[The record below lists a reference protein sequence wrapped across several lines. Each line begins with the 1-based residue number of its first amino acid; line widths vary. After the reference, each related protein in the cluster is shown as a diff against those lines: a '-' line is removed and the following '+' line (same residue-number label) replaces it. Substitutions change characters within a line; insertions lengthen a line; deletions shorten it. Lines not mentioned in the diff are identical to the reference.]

1 MSIERLFL
9 LDPYNDK
16 HTSMI
21 KEFEKEND
29 LSSKISENIGKI
41 RSSISKEN
49 YLTKKKESNEINENL
64 FLEKGLKV
72 TDCCYIQGEKDI
84 KTCRITFYPL
94 KNKVL
99 KRKLVTYVANYAL
112 NTLGMEEVF
121 LNISSSDKTMINYL
135 DSLGYENLGE
145 ENNKI
150 IYLTEREEKKEEQR
164 KIA

>member
-16 HTSMI
+16 HISMI
-21 KEFEKEND
+21 KDFEQEND
-29 LSSKISENIGKI
+29 LSNKISENIGKI

-49 YLTKKKESNEINENL
+49 YEENKKKQNEISENL
-64 FLEKGLKV
+64 FLEKNMKIS
-72 TDCCYIQGEKDI
+72 DCCYINGEKDI

-94 KNKVL
+94 KNKIL
-99 KRKLVTYVANYAL
+99 KRKLALYASNYAL
-112 NTLGMEEVF
+112 NSLGMEEVF
-121 LNISSSDKTMINYL
+121 LNIDPDDKSMINYL
-135 DSLGYENLGE
+135 DSNGFENLGE

-150 IYLTEREEKKEEQR
+150 IYLKEKDLEKEIQR

>member
-16 HTSMI
+16 HESMI
-21 KEFEKEND
+21 KTFEQEND
-29 LSSKISENIGKI
+29 LSSKISDNIGKI

-49 YLTKKKESNEINENL
+49 YLKKQKESNEINENL

-72 TDCCYIQGEKDI
+72 TDCCFIKGEKDI

-94 KNKVL
+94 KSKII
-99 KRKLVTYVANYAL
+99 KRKLALYVANYAI

-121 LNISSSDKTMINYL
+121 INVDIKDKAMINYL
-135 DSLGYENLGE
+135 NSLGYENLGE
-145 ENNKI
+145 EDGKI
-150 IYLTEREEKKEEQR
+150 IYLTENEEKKEVQR